1 MNRSLVLFTIC
12 IVASGING
20 RPQATLPLFGTPFSP
35 VIIPN
40 RLQSIYMRPGEQII
54 FLTDGLP
61 MNFNG
66 VPKPSMQMP
75 MPMLFPMPG
84 PPPRGSYLP
93 LALWPYFNNQFNS
106 PMGSNGL
113 YKQRAT
119 TPATSILSENKT
131 EVSTTIQTEVVSETP
146 TTANESLVDLTSPKP
161 TTVAAVEVAQQ
172 SDGDYNFEYS
182 VNNLPTGD
190 VKSHEETRLNGV
202 VTGYYMMLEADGT
215 IRKVN
220 YTADAENGFRA
231 IVSKIPVP
239 INK

>member
-1 MNRSLVLFTIC
+1 
-12 IVASGING
+12 
-20 RPQATLPLFGTPFSP
+20 
-35 VIIPN
+35 
-40 RLQSIYMRPGEQII
+40 MRPGEQII

-131 EVSTTIQTEVVSETP
+131 EVSTTIQTEVVTETP

-172 SDGDYNFEYS
+172 VTLSPITNPTS
-182 VNNLPTGD
+182 AVPTTSPTSLINLT
-190 VKSHEETRLNGV
+190 
-202 VTGYYMMLEADGT
+202 
-215 IRKVN
+215 RKVTVYPRLSLAN
-220 YTADAENGFRA
+220 A
-231 IVSKIPVP
+231 
-239 INK
+239 